1 MTAAKKIR
9 QARTR
14 KAVTY
19 AVLIALSCVSLVPL
33 LWMVST
39 ALKPI
44 EETMVNPPQW
54 IPSQMMWENFGKAV
68 TYDADKLGFD
78 PMVVYARNTLFVC
91 LLSVLGTVMSNAV
104 VAYSFARLKWPG
116 RDLIFAITL
125 ATMMVPFPILMVPL
139 FQQYT
144 EFGWLGTFRP
154 LWVASW
160 FGSAFSIFLLRQFYR
175 TIPFELSE
183 AAKLD
188 GCSEWGIFTQV
199 ILPLAKP
206 ALAVVALFSFMGNWN
221 DFLGPLL
228 YLQSQDMMTLAVGL
242 RSFQSQAGG
251 TAWNLLMAASTMVI
265 LPVVVLFFFTQKTF
279 IQGIATTGLKG

>member
-19 AVLIALSCVSLVPL
+19 AILIALSCMSLVPL

-54 IPSQMMWENFGKAV
+54 IPSQVMWENFGKAV

-206 ALAVVALFSFMGNWN
+206 ALAVVALFSFMGTWN

-251 TAWNLLMAASTMVI
+251 TAWNLLMAASTIVI
-265 LPVVVLFFFTQKTF
+265 MPVVVLFFFTQKTF

>member
-1 MTAAKKIR
+1 MTTAKKIR

-19 AVLIALSCVSLVPL
+19 AILIALSCVSLVPL

-68 TYDADKLGFD
+68 TYDSDKLGFD

-206 ALAVVALFSFMGNWN
+206 ALAVVALFSFMGTWN

>member
-19 AVLIALSCVSLVPL
+19 AILIALSCVSLVPL

-54 IPSQMMWENFGKAV
+54 IPSQVMWENFGKAV

-206 ALAVVALFSFMGNWN
+206 ALAVVALFSFMGTWN